1 MDQIL
6 AIEDHEGDEGSIP
19 LFKRMTSRTKIEF
32 DVDDTQQS
40 TPVLIKDS
48 SSGK

>member
-6 AIEDHEGDEGSIP
+6 AIEDHEGGEDEIP

-32 DVDDTQQS
+32 DVDDTQ
-40 TPVLIKDS
+40 
-48 SSGK
+48 